1 MSSKLLTLAACLLC
15 VSFARATAVPMTS
28 DAEFGRSLEPIMS
41 AASDGH
47 YKLVEKRAKQTLDVL
62 KTLRDYADQVKN
74 GSEKLRKEM
83 LDHHYQDWVNTRLT
97 PEIFEAKSANETVHN
112 TFDLEKKNVDTD
124 LKGAKNGGDYDS
136 IEKDMA
142 RIAAFETDYEGRVK
156 AIEAKIADVRR
167 DYERHYGNATAA
179 LAQFNQN
186 ALVQELLG
194 AKPKLVKRIELVPA
208 SLRPI
213 QWRIELT
220 KQEKDSNDPRFGHLP
235 KTVALPDGSAA
246 YPVVI
251 R

>member
-97 PEIFEAKSANETVHN
+97 PEIFEAKSVPPQPTRAKLRGE
-112 TFDLEKKNVDTD
+112 FIRRAQEK
-124 LKGAKNGGDYDS
+124 
-136 IEKDMA
+136 
-142 RIAAFETDYEGRVK
+142 
-156 AIEAKIADVRR
+156 RR
-167 DYERHYGNATAA
+167 DFTVDWVHLKLNDQAQRTVLCKDPFRSGDER
-179 LAQFNQN
+179 
-186 ALVQELLG
+186 VE
-194 AKPKLVKRIELVPA
+194 KLIA
-208 SLRPI
+208 
-213 QWRIELT
+213 
-220 KQEKDSNDPRFGHLP
+220 GM
-235 KTVALPDGSAA
+235 
-246 YPVVI
+246 
-251 R
+251 

>member
-1 MSSKLLTLAACLLC
+1 MFSKFLSFAACLLC
-15 VSFARATAVPMTS
+15 VSFARAGVPMTS

-47 YKLVEKRAKQTLDVL
+47 YKLVEKRANQTLDVL
-62 KTLRDYADQVKN
+62 KTLHDYADQVKS

-97 PEIFEAKSANETVHN
+97 PEIFEAKAANETVDQ
-112 TFDLEKKNVDTD
+112 TYDLEKKNVSAD
-124 LKGAKNGGDYDS
+124 LKAAKNAGDFDS

-156 AIEAKIADVRR
+156 AVEAKISAVRR
-167 DYERHYGNATAA
+167 DYERHYGSATAA
-179 LAQFNQN
+179 LAQFNRD

-194 AKPKLVKRIELVPA
+194 AKPKLVKKIELVPA

-220 KQEKDSNDPRFGHLP
+220 KEVKNSNDPRFGRLP
-235 KTVALPDGSAA
+235 KTVSLPDGSAS
-246 YPVVI
+246 YPIVI

>member
-1 MSSKLLTLAACLLC
+1 MFAKLLTFAVYLLC
-15 VSFARATAVPMTS
+15 VSAAGAVAVPMTS
-28 DAEFGRSLEPIMS
+28 DVEFGRSLEPIMA

-62 KTLRDYADQVKN
+62 KTLRDYADEVKN

-112 TFDLEKKNVDTD
+112 TFDLEKKNVETD
-124 LKGAKNGGDYDS
+124 LKSAKNAGDYDS

-156 AIEAKIADVRR
+156 AIEAKITDVRR
-167 DYERHYGNATAA
+167 AYERHYGNATAA
-179 LAQFNQN
+179 LAQFNQD
-186 ALVQELLG
+186 ALVQELLA
-194 AKPKLVKRIELVPA
+194 AKPKLVKRVELVPA
-208 SLRPI
+208 NLRPL
-213 QWRIELT
+213 QWCIELT
-220 KQEKDSNDPRFGHLP
+220 KQEKDSNDPRFGRLP
-235 KTVALPDGSAA
+235 KSISLPDGSAS
-246 YPVVI
+246 YGIII